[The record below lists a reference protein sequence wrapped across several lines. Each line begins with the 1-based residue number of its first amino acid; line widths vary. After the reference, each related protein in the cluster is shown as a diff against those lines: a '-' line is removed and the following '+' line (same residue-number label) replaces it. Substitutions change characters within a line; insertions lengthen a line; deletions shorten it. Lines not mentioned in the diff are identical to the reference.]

1 MQSGPGTEAFATT
14 HWSVVLSAGGA
25 SAQSREALE
34 TLCRAYWRP
43 LHAFVVRKGFDA
55 ESAKDLTQDFLAS
68 LLARNDLANTHP
80 SRGRFRTFLLSALE
94 NFLANE
100 WRKRDTRK
108 RGGHLEFISIHDTHA
123 GPADDPVS
131 DLTPDKIY
139 ERRWAMTLMERAL
152 DRLRAEAVSAGK
164 TELFDALREF
174 LAEPPAPGDY
184 PTLARK
190 LEMTENALR
199 VAVHRLR
206 QRYRALLRDEI
217 AQTVDNPAAVD
228 EEIRELFAALS

>member
-1 MQSGPGTEAFATT
+1 MIWRLRIPAAAG
-14 HWSVVLSAGGA
+14 SA
-25 SAQSREALE
+25 R
-34 TLCRAYWRP
+34 
-43 LHAFVVRKGFDA
+43 
-55 ESAKDLTQDFLAS
+55 
-68 LLARNDLANTHP
+68 
-80 SRGRFRTFLLSALE
+80 
-94 NFLANE
+94 
-100 WRKRDTRK
+100 
-108 RGGHLEFISIHDTHA
+108 
-123 GPADDPVS
+123 
-131 DLTPDKIY
+131 
-139 ERRWAMTLMERAL
+139 AMTLMERAL
-152 DRLRAEAVSAGK
+152 DRLRAEGVAAGK